1 MKVAGIDI
9 STFHIDVVFVAYDDE
24 QPGVHWH
31 RFTLTGHDAFDRAR
45 SVADTMP
52 GRASVFWDDTIAV
65 GIEEPAGRN
74 PGVIFRVQ
82 GAVLAQIPARTL
94 VDKLMPSQWRKQVGL
109 AGNATKTAVAEHAL
123 ADLHSRGALWTLRDH
138 PQDALDAYCIAQATR
153 DRITIPNA
161 A

>member
-109 AGNATKTAVAEHAL
+109 PGNASKQDVQEWGIELGCSHPGWTADAYDAL
-123 ADLHSRGALWTLRDH
+123 AIAHATRTLLAR
-138 PQDALDAYCIAQATR
+138 QDAA
-153 DRITIPNA
+153 
-161 A
+161 